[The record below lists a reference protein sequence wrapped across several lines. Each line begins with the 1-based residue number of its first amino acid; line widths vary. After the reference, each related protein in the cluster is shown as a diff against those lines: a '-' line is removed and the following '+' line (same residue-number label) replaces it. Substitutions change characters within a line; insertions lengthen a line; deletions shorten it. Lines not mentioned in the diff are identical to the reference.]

1 MKIIG
6 GQKIINLTAGCHIC
20 GINLLADKA
29 STSLSTEYV
38 DKKYRQ

>member
-6 GQKIINLTAGCHIC
+6 GQKLPNLAPRCHIC

-38 DKKYRQ
+38 DKKAGQ